1 MRQGRC
7 YRRSLPAP
15 VPQQTLRSVPEQARR
30 APSDGN
36 TQRWR

>member
-1 MRQGRC
+1 M
-7 YRRSLPAP
+7 
-15 VPQQTLRSVPEQARR
+15 PQQTLRSVPEQARR